1 MPTQSEI
8 ARRWK
13 VSRNYIH
20 KLVKR
25 GLPLHS
31 FESARLWREAN
42 ASSKSPTDEN
52 GLARMIGEE
61 KENNC
66 HRARTRRKQ
75 SVEDK
80 AEAEDPFSDALSLK
94 TTNRAVEEAWRML
107 DEAML
112 EGRDNKIAPRL
123 SVHTKAVEARI
134 KAAMAVREELERLGT
149 LIPYAT
155 AMDFFRKGMDI
166 ILSRLRS
173 LPQNVAARCNPAD
186 PHHATEI
193 LEAEVAGILAAA
205 QSIYASHGV

>member
-13 VSRNYIH
+13 VSRNYIN

-25 GLPLHS
+25 GLPLS
-31 FESARLWREAN
+31 DFESARLWREAH
-42 ASSKSPTDEN
+42 ASSKSPTDEKA
-52 GLARMIGEE
+52 LARMVAEE
-61 KENNC
+61 EEDDYDPG
-66 HRARTRRKQ
+66 RITRKQ
-75 SVEDK
+75 AVEENSK
-80 AEAEDPFSDALSLK
+80 PKDPFSDALSLE
-94 TTNRAVEEAWRML
+94 TMNRAADEAWRML

-134 KAAMAVREELERLGT
+134 KAAAAVREELERLRT
-149 LIPYAT
+149 LIPYAE
-155 AMDFFRKGMDI
+155 AVDLFRKGMDI

-173 LPQNVAARCNPAD
+173 LPQNVAARCNPAN
-186 PHHATEI
+186 PHHAIEV

-205 QSIYASHGV
+205 QQVYASHGV